1 MFYYVQTIKWNKS
14 YTIQN
19 IHTSYMLAR
28 TLTAHTML
36 PTPAALLLWWM
47 FNNCTVCYWT
57 KRKPVDKKQ
66 NTVYLFTHLSHL
78 CFSWVFNEIRRQIKI
93 LLHQLY
99 FLAQGVV
106 RDVYLSIQGNL
117 DITRSDIT
125 KSCYNKVI
133 LKVQTLYI
141 FLFLHPDIVRNL
153 I

>member
-1 MFYYVQTIKWNKS
+1 MEKDVYVLSHNVNICVDKNMDIKTQRAIYNTKLDHLS
-14 YTIQN
+14 IQN
-19 IHTSYMLAR
+19 PFV
-28 TLTAHTML
+28 LT
-36 PTPAALLLWWM
+36 
-47 FNNCTVCYWT
+47 FNRPHRVIEANRLRY
-57 KRKPVDKKQ
+57 DKKQ
-66 NTVYLFTHLSHL
+66 NTVCLFTHLSHL

-133 LKVQTLYI
+133 L
-141 FLFLHPDIVRNL
+141 
-153 I
+153 